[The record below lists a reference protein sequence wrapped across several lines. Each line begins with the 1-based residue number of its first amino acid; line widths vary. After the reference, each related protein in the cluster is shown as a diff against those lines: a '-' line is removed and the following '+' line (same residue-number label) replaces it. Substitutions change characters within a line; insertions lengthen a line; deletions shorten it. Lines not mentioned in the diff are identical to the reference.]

1 MKKISLL
8 LLIIYFTLALT
19 VSSLNAQIT
28 GFCRI
33 KWDREKV
40 APGLVWKSSH
50 ALLNDSIPQNINVL
64 KVNLKK
70 RKIGISYDHL
80 KNTAV
85 SKQVSGTDAI
95 SAINGSFFD
104 MKNGGSVTY
113 IRTAGRIAE
122 TDTAKKWSRNSNING
137 AIMIRSGT
145 RVFIEKAMPN
155 SWYDAHSEYEN
166 ILLTGPLMVKD
177 RTKLSLPET
186 SLTTNKHPRTAIGI
200 RNHRRVI
207 LLTLDGRTSEAFG
220 MTISELADLM
230 KLLRCRDAVNLDGGG
245 STTMWIKGKP
255 FNGIVNMPC
264 DNKKFDHEGERSSS
278 DVIVIR

>member
-33 KWDREKV
+33 KWDHEKV